1 MKKTVIIVS
10 IVLGAGA
17 ISYFIVMGVKKSNI
31 KNRLDEAY
39 KNPDSQ
45 EASGGMN
52 KLLSSGAFN
61 PNTYQI
67 SGKATISLL
76 EAREKAKQI
85 WDNYSSW
92 FGSDQLA
99 IVNAF
104 NGLGH
109 VHDVSKIS
117 HEFEES
123 YEENLLEVLNTALT
137 DKAKTNMLIAKINKL
152 PKN

>member
-10 IVLGAGA
+10 IVLGTGA
-17 ISYFIVMGVKKSNI
+17 ISYFIITAVKKSNI
-31 KNRLDEAY
+31 QKRLEENY

-45 EASGGMN
+45 ETAGGMN

-61 PNTYQI
+61 PTTYQTG
-67 SGKATISLL
+67 GKATITLM
-76 EAREKAKQI
+76 EARERAKQV

-92 FGSDQLA
+92 FSSDQLA

-109 VHDVSKIS
+109 IQDVSKIS

-123 YEENLLEVLNTALT
+123 YEESLLEVLNTAVT
-137 DKAKTNMLIAKINKL
+137 DKAKMNMLIAKINKL
-152 PKN
+152 PNN